1 MDQQEK
7 KPQTTEDKM
16 EELFQLLE
24 EKAAAGELNEIDEAD
39 EVENSRFREKME
51 ESMTPMSQ
59 SEQAAYEF
67 SMMMNQY
74 EAMLQDYQR
83 REAEE
88 KAAEQGAKETDQ

>member
-88 KAAEQGAKETDQ
+88 KAAEQADKEKDA

>member
-7 KPQTTEDKM
+7 NPQTTEDKM
-16 EELFQLLE
+16 QELFQLME

-39 EVENSRFREKME
+39 EQENSRFREKME

-59 SEQAAYEF
+59 SEQSAYEF

-88 KAAEQGAKETDQ
+88 KAAEQADKEKDA

>member
-88 KAAEQGAKETDQ
+88 KAAEQGAKEKDQ

>member
-7 KPQTTEDKM
+7 KPQTTEAKM

-88 KAAEQGAKETDQ
+88 KAAEQGAKEKDQ

>member
-7 KPQTTEDKM
+7 NPQATEDKM
-16 EELFQLLE
+16 QELFQLME

-39 EVENSRFREKME
+39 EQENSRFREKME

-59 SEQAAYEF
+59 SEQSAYEF

-88 KAAEQGAKETDQ
+88 KAAEQADKEKDA

>member
-7 KPQTTEDKM
+7 NPQTTEDKM
-16 EELFQLLE
+16 QELFQLME

-39 EVENSRFREKME
+39 EQENSRFREKME

-59 SEQAAYEF
+59 SEQSAYEF

-88 KAAEQGAKETDQ
+88 KAAEKADKEKDA

>member
-7 KPQTTEDKM
+7 NPQTTEDKM
-16 EELFQLLE
+16 QELFQLME

-39 EVENSRFREKME
+39 EQENSRFREKME

-59 SEQAAYEF
+59 SEQSAYEF
-67 SMMMNQY
+67 SMMVNQY

-88 KAAEQGAKETDQ
+88 KAAEQADKEKDA

>member
-83 REAEE
+83 REAE
-88 KAAEQGAKETDQ
+88 KAAEQGAKEKDQ

>member
-39 EVENSRFREKME
+39 EGENSRFREKME

-88 KAAEQGAKETDQ
+88 KAAEQGAKEKDQ

>member
-16 EELFQLLE
+16 AELFQLLE
-24 EKAAAGELNEIDEAD
+24 EKAAAGELNEIDEDD
-39 EVENSRFREKME
+39 EAENSRFQEKLE
-51 ESMTPMSQ
+51 ESMTPMSA

-88 KAAEQGAKETDQ
+88 KAAEQAAKEKDE

>member
-7 KPQTTEDKM
+7 NPQTTEDKM
-16 EELFQLLE
+16 QELFQLME
-24 EKAAAGELNEIDEAD
+24 EKADEQ
-39 EVENSRFREKME
+39 ENSRFREKME

-59 SEQAAYEF
+59 SEQSAYEF

-88 KAAEQGAKETDQ
+88 KAAEQADKEKDA

>member
-24 EKAAAGELNEIDEAD
+24 EKAAAGEIDEIDEAD

-88 KAAEQGAKETDQ
+88 KAAEQGAKEKDQ

>member
-39 EVENSRFREKME
+39 VVILAVAVGIEME
-51 ESMTPMSQ
+51 ERFDEKRDEGKVIEVNP
-59 SEQAAYEF
+59 SEAIKNTAA
-67 SMMMNQY
+67 
-74 EAMLQDYQR
+74 LIDR
-83 REAEE
+83 AEE
-88 KAAEQGAKETDQ
+88 LAK

>member
-39 EVENSRFREKME
+39 EVGNSRFREKME

-88 KAAEQGAKETDQ
+88 KAAEQGAKEKDQ